1 MKDSIHHVR
10 SRSKPYNKKLLHP
23 PKKAGATLHAYFPIT
38 GTSLQRPLFR
48 CPQGGVVQPRSQCPL
63 LLGRRG
69 HGCRV
74 GEDSGNEI
82 CSGVVERFNSLAT
95 KRRPNVNDVKNN
107 LNIIGHFGG
116 KSVEAF

>member
-1 MKDSIHHVR
+1 M
-10 SRSKPYNKKLLHP
+10 LHP
-23 PKKAGATLHAYFPIT
+23 LKKTGATLHPYFPIKV
-38 GTSLQRPLFR
+38 TSPQRPLFL
-48 CPQGGVVQPRSQCPL
+48 CPRVVAVVQLRSQGPL

-69 HGCRV
+69 QGGRARMDPRNEV
-74 GEDSGNEI
+74 GS
-82 CSGVVERFNSLAT
+82 CVVERFNSFAT